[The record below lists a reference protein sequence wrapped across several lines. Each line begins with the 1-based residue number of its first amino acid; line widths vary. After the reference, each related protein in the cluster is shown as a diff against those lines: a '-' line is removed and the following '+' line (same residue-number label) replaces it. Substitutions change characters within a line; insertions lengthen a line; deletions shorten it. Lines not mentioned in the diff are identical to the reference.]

1 MKSMKSMMK
10 IGYAACLFVG
20 LLCASGAEAKGVK
33 LQTTMTKETLLDKVK
48 GGWAGQ
54 IIGCTYGGPTEFQ
67 YLSTIIPDS
76 VKMPW
81 ASGEI
86 KNYTF
91 IETIER
97 CGFEAPADSFAAAFL
112 AKEYPLCH
120 ANQQSRYNLLH
131 GLSARESGHWK
142 SNPHANCLDFQIEAD
157 FAGII
162 APGMMNTAN
171 DICDRAGH
179 IMA

>member
-1 MKSMKSMMK
+1 MKSMKSIMK
-10 IGYAACLFVG
+10 TGYAACLFVG

-33 LQTTMTKETLLDKVK
+33 LQTTMTKETLKDKVK

-54 IIGCTYGGPTEFQ
+54 IIGCTYGGPTEFR
-67 YLSTIIPDS
+67 YLSTMIPDT

-86 KNYTF
+86 KKWFDGGGGLYDDVYVDYTF

-142 SNPHANCLDFQIEAD
+142 NNPHANCLDFQIEA
-157 FAGII
+157 
-162 APGMMNTAN
+162 
-171 DICDRAGH
+171 
-179 IMA
+179 